1 MIYLRF
7 LIQFVQENPTNKT
20 EVYKSV
26 DYLYFMLGK
35 YMNLL
40 KTGSTSPSKSKAAET
55 DKFELKKIGAKNV
68 YMLGKLMREI
78 YYKSTTFCKEVTE
91 KKTLIFL
98 NQLLGISPLFCL
110 FSLFYSYLIDVS
122 KIMIT
127 EKGAEVNYVYKI
139 NVVFLDI
146 LYTIMNPYKGTFFL
160 LLSFPCFHLFSY
172 FKTISTTLLKQIKI

>member
-1 MIYLRF
+1 MEKLKSASSEYLVIYLRF

-40 KTGSTSPSKSKAAET
+40 KTGSTSPSKSKAEVT

-91 KKTLIFL
+91 KKSLIFL
-98 NQLLGISPLFCL
+98 NQLLGISHLLLHPFH
-110 FSLFYSYLIDVS
+110 
-122 KIMIT
+122 
-127 EKGAEVNYVYKI
+127 
-139 NVVFLDI
+139 FL
-146 LYTIMNPYKGTFFL
+146 FL
-160 LLSFPCFHLFSY
+160 LNRR
-172 FKTISTTLLKQIKI
+172 I